1 MNSNF
6 AKSFSLMLQSEGGFS
21 DNPADTGNHLP
32 DGRAGCTN
40 LGVTQT
46 AWEEYVGHPVST
58 ADMKALT
65 PATVMDFYKRRY
77 WDMVKGDALPNA
89 LDYLV
94 FDMAVN
100 SGPGRAIKLLQASV
114 GATQDGAL
122 GPLTMQAISTWSAR
136 QLIDKYSAAKAD
148 FYKSLRNPTFEKGWL
163 NRVEHTKANALEML
177 STN

>member
-1 MNSNF
+1 MKSNF
-6 AKSFSLMLQSEGGFS
+6 PKAFSLMLQSEGGFS
-21 DNPADTGNHLP
+21 DNPADSGNHLP

-46 AWEEYVGHPVST
+46 AWEEYVGHKVST
-58 ADMKALT
+58 QDMRNLT

-77 WDMVKGDALPNA
+77 WDAVKADALPNA

-100 SGPGRAIKLLQASV
+100 SGPGRAIKLMQASV
-114 GATQDGAL
+114 GATQDGAI

>member
-1 MNSNF
+1 
-6 AKSFSLMLQSEGGFS
+6 
-21 DNPADTGNHLP
+21 
-32 DGRAGCTN
+32 
-40 LGVTQT
+40 
-46 AWEEYVGHPVST
+46 
-58 ADMKALT
+58 
-65 PATVMDFYKRRY
+65 MDFYKRRY

-100 SGPGRAIKLLQASV
+100 SGPGRAAKLLQTSV
-114 GATQDGAL
+114 GATQDGAI

>member
-1 MNSNF
+1 MNTNWQR
-6 AKSFSLMLQSEGGFS
+6 SFELMLQSEGGFS

-65 PATVMDFYKRRY
+65 PATVMDFYKQRY

-100 SGPGRAIKLLQASV
+100 SGPSRAIKLLQASV

-177 STN
+177 STS

>member
-1 MNSNF
+1 MKSNF
-6 AKSFSLMLQSEGGFS
+6 PKAFSLMLQSEGGFS
-21 DNPADTGNHLP
+21 DNPADSGNRLP

-46 AWEEYVGHPVST
+46 AWEEYVGHKVST
-58 ADMKALT
+58 QDMRNLT

-77 WDMVKGDALPNA
+77 WDAVRADTLPNA

-100 SGPGRAIKLLQASV
+100 SGPGRAVKLLQASV
-114 GATQDGAL
+114 GATQDGAI